1 MFKELLVIMNN
12 APLCSLCVSDS
23 LTVFDESDAKSQ
35 HALEICACKRCGFV
49 QQLNCPNDE
58 ELRIYYA
65 HHYREDYK
73 KVYRPELKHVY
84 RAGTAA
90 CDRLGFL
97 IEHASDFGSK
107 NLLDV
112 GAGGGEFVYIASKQ
126 GFDARGVEPNLGY
139 SEFARVQYNV
149 DVTTG
154 MIQDLD
160 PGSTDIIT
168 LFHVLEHIAK
178 PKAVMAHFWK
188 VLRPGGLLFIEV
200 PNILQADASPSNI
213 FFKAHLHYFSRFTLQ
228 STASMYFEPLM
239 TEDRGNLKMIFKRRD
254 VPLNDIN
261 LPTSTEVEYT
271 FKRLKAKGWCEYLT
285 VGGGWIKPFR
295 KLVRIAQESRLS
307 GNPRDILDTI
317 YMSSVH

>member
-1 MFKELLVIMNN
+1 MQSLDTNTVDTDCLL
-12 APLCSLCVSDS
+12 CGSLRRNYTNPRDS
-23 LTVFDESDAKSQ
+23 KAAQNMWIAK
-35 HALEICACKRCGFV
+35 CRNCGFV
-49 QQLNCPNDE
+49 QQKNLPTDE
-58 ELRIYYA
+58 HLKIYYS
-65 HHYREDYK
+65 HQYRTDYK
-73 KVYRPELKHVY
+73 STYAPKLKHIY
-84 RAGTAA
+84 RAGHAA
-90 CDRLGFL
+90 SKRLKTL
-97 IEHASDFGSK
+97 EESGSAQSHRK
-107 NLLDV
+107 LLDI
-112 GAGGGEFVYIASKQ
+112 GAGGGEFVYMARKH

-139 SEFARVQYNV
+139 SEFARAQYNV

-160 PGSTDIIT
+160 TESTDIIT
-168 LFHVLEHIAK
+168 LFHVLEHIAD